1 MTAADIIKL
10 IRDSLEPYVAAKQGS
25 VSIAKDP
32 FHVLELLLLTPDG
45 FLVVVHFA
53 GDDDLGQSRY
63 TGVIKLK
70 LEVFV
75 SQQRGLAAEP
85 GSELVGPTEGED
97 PLYVLIA
104 KVRAFIRTIEFPDD
118 GTTSGTIWYK
128 GSEPVA
134 GPEGATFNAY
144 RLRFEINGAVS
155 EET

>member
-1 MTAADIIKL
+1 MTAAEIIQQ
-10 IRDSLEPYVAAKQGS
+10 IRDSLTPYVAAKRGS
-25 VSIAKDP
+25 VSVAKDP

-45 FLVVVHFA
+45 FLAVVHFA
-53 GDDDLGQSRY
+53 GDEDLGQSRH
-63 TGVIKLK
+63 TGVIKLR

-85 GSELVGPTEGED
+85 GVELIGPTPGED
-97 PLYVLIA
+97 PLYVLVA
-104 KVRAFIRTIEFPDD
+104 KVRAFIRAIEFPDD

-144 RLRFEINGAVS
+144 KLRFEINGAVS